1 MLLQSRQV
9 KSSSCGTDKDWTDY
23 SFFVLRARE
32 NITVPMSCTIANLTS
47 TTLYSPAAGKAI
59 VRHNGSA
66 NTIVFAAGQAVKI
79 SE

>member
-1 MLLQSRQV
+1 
-9 KSSSCGTDKDWTDY
+9 
-23 SFFVLRARE
+23 
-32 NITVPMSCTIANLTS
+32 MSCTIANLTS